1 MTEES
6 GKQASKVTTLWRERE
21 LWIVLLLAVVLYTP
35 RLTTLTI
42 RGEES
47 RRAIIAREMI
57 DRGDWIVP
65 RTQGEVRLSRPPLQ
79 NWLIAAFAVAFG
91 EMNALAIR
99 LPGLLSTALTVG
111 LIYWYSRRRLDRTAS
126 LVAAVAYAS
135 VLQVLEQGRTGETE
149 PIFTFLV
156 AASLL
161 LWHGCWL
168 ESRYR
173 TAWALGGLFG
183 GLAMLAKGLQAPLYF
198 FGSIW
203 VYLVL
208 TRQWRAL
215 LQPAHALG
223 ILAFACVVG
232 LWQVAFVAE
241 MGLANGWM
249 IYFWNVQNRFHDP
262 RVITIV
268 EHLATFPIIIVVA
281 CLAPWSWM
289 LLAYT
294 DRALRQSLG
303 YKRDVVAF
311 LTISILVCFPSVWLP
326 PAARPRYF
334 MPLFPCFAVLIG
346 ITVESLLQRFAHQ
359 RVPLWTRF
367 VNGCTILM
375 IVAAVVV
382 PVLAMALPQTGFLP
396 PLGEA
401 TAFALLAVITA
412 FLMRAWGDL
421 LTESNIRRVSLTVA
435 VFLGGC
441 YIGPVITSQAQRS
454 GALPETTAILRLRL
468 PENAH
473 LQSFGHIHHV
483 FLYYFGRPVDL
494 LPHPQSA
501 ADVAEDVDY
510 FLINGEGWERPEL
523 PFDWDE
529 VAIVSI
535 DRNKRAVPKETVVIG
550 RRVRNPALSLLG
562 TLDPDTT
569 ERR

>member
-1 MTEES
+1 MTDAPKTS
-6 GKQASKVTTLWRERE
+6 LWRERE
-21 LWIVLLLAVVLYTP
+21 LWIVLLLAVALYAP
-35 RLTTLTI
+35 RLTTLTV

-79 NWLIAAFAVAFG
+79 NWWIAAFAVTFG

-99 LPGLLSTALTVG
+99 LPGLISTVLTVG

-168 ESRYR
+168 ESRHR
-173 TAWALGGLFG
+173 TAWLLGGAFG

-203 VYLVL
+203 CYLIL

-223 ILAFACVVG
+223 ISAFAGVVG
-232 LWQVAFVAE
+232 LWQAAFVAE
-241 MGLANGWM
+241 MGLADGWM

-262 RVITIV
+262 RIITIV
-268 EHLATFPIIIVVA
+268 EHLATFPIIVIVA

-289 LLAYT
+289 LLGYL
-294 DRALRQSLG
+294 DRGVRQSLG
-303 YKRDVVAF
+303 NKRDVVAF
-311 LTISILVCFPSVWLP
+311 ATISILVCFPSVWIP

-346 ITVESLLQRFAHQ
+346 IVMESLLQRFDQQ
-359 RVPLWTRF
+359 RMPLWTHF
-367 VNGCTILM
+367 VRGCTILM
-375 IVAAVVV
+375 ISAAAIV
-382 PVLAMALPQTGFLP
+382 PVLSIALSHTDFLP
-396 PLGEA
+396 PLMEA
-401 TAFALLAVITA
+401 TAFALIAAITA
-412 FLMRAWGDL
+412 VLLWTWGDVIS
-421 LTESNIRRVSLTVA
+421 TTNVRRVSLTVA
-435 VFLGGC
+435 AFLGVC
-441 YIGPVITSQAQRS
+441 YVGPVMTSQQQRT
-454 GALPETTAILRLRL
+454 GNLPEATAALRDRL
-468 PENAH
+468 PSDAH

-483 FLYYFGRPVDL
+483 FLYYFGRPVEL
-494 LPHPQSA
+494 LPVPKSETDLTA
-501 ADVAEDVDY
+501 DVDY
-510 FLINGEGWERPEL
+510 FLINGEGHERPEL
-523 PFDWDE
+523 PFAWEE
-529 VAIVSI
+529 VAVVSI
-535 DRNKRAVPKETVVIG
+535 DRNKRPVPKETVVIG
-550 RRVRNPALSLLG
+550 RRVRNSSLSQLG
-562 TLDPDTT
+562 TLDPDAV

>member
-1 MTEES
+1 MVDTPN
-6 GKQASKVTTLWRERE
+6 ASENSKPIWRERE
-21 LWIVLLLAVVLYTP
+21 LWIVLLLAVALYAP
-35 RLTTLTI
+35 RLTTLTV

-79 NWLIAAFAVAFG
+79 NWLIAGFAVVFG
-91 EMNALAIR
+91 EMNAASIR
-99 LPGLLSTALTVG
+99 LPGLISTILTVG

-161 LWHGCWL
+161 LWHGCWM
-168 ESRYR
+168 ESRHR
-173 TAWALGGLFG
+173 TAWLLGGLFG

-203 VYLVL
+203 AYLVW

-215 LQPAHALG
+215 IQPAHALG
-223 ILAFACVVG
+223 MAAFAAVVG
-232 LWQVAFVAE
+232 LWQAAFVAE

-262 RVITIV
+262 RIITIV

-289 LLAYT
+289 LLGYA

-303 YKRDVVAF
+303 AKRDVAIF
-311 LTISILVCFPSVWLP
+311 MTISILVCFPSVWLP

-346 ITVESLLQRFAHQ
+346 IVTESLLQRFDQQ
-359 RVPLWTRF
+359 RTPLWTRF
-367 VNGCTILM
+367 VRGCTVLM
-375 IVAAVVV
+375 IGAAIVV
-382 PVLAMALPQTGFLP
+382 PMLSLTLSKTGFLP
-396 PLGEA
+396 PTGEA
-401 TAFALLAVITA
+401 TAFALAAACTAVLMRTWGDIITA
-412 FLMRAWGDL
+412 
-421 LTESNIRRVSLTVA
+421 TNIRRVSLTVA
-435 VFLGGC
+435 AFLGVC
-441 YIGPVITSQAQRS
+441 YVGPVITSQAQRS
-454 GALPETTAILRLRL
+454 GDLPSTTAALRERL
-468 PENAH
+468 PPNAH

-494 LPHPQSA
+494 LPKAISDTQL
-501 ADVAEDVDY
+501 ADDVDY

-523 PFDWDE
+523 PFEWDE
-529 VAIVSI
+529 IAIVSI
-535 DRNKRAVPKETVVIG
+535 DRNKRPVPKETVVIG
-550 RRVRNPALSLLG
+550 RRVRNPSLPLLG
-562 TLDPDTT
+562 TLDLDTT

>member
-1 MTEES
+1 MVDTPN
-6 GKQASKVTTLWRERE
+6 ASENSKPIWRERE
-21 LWIVLLLAVVLYTP
+21 LWIVLLLAVALYAP
-35 RLTTLTI
+35 RLTTLTV

-79 NWLIAAFAVAFG
+79 NWLIAGFAVAFG
-91 EMNALAIR
+91 EMNAASIR
-99 LPGLLSTALTVG
+99 LPGLISTILTVG

-156 AASLL
+156 ASSLL
-161 LWHGCWL
+161 LWHGCWM
-168 ESRYR
+168 ESHHR
-173 TAWALGGLFG
+173 TAWLLGGLFG

-203 VYLVL
+203 AYLVW
-208 TRQWRAL
+208 TRQWRAFV
-215 LQPAHALG
+215 QPAHALG
-223 ILAFACVVG
+223 IATFAAIVG
-232 LWQVAFVAE
+232 LWQAAFVAE

-262 RVITIV
+262 RIITIV
-268 EHLATFPIIIVVA
+268 EHLATFPIIIAVA

-289 LLAYT
+289 LLGYA
-294 DRALRQSLG
+294 DRTLRQSLG
-303 YKRDVVAF
+303 AKRDVAIF
-311 LTISILVCFPSVWLP
+311 MTISILVCFPSVWLP

-346 ITVESLLQRFAHQ
+346 IVTESLLQRFDQQ
-359 RVPLWTRF
+359 RTPLWTRF
-367 VNGCTILM
+367 VRGCTVLM
-375 IVAAVVV
+375 IGAAIVV
-382 PVLAMALPQTGFLP
+382 PMLSLTLSKTGFLP
-396 PLGEA
+396 PIGEA
-401 TAFALLAVITA
+401 TAFALAAACTAVLMRTWGEIITA
-412 FLMRAWGDL
+412 
-421 LTESNIRRVSLTVA
+421 TNIRRVSLTVA
-435 VFLGGC
+435 GFLGVC
-441 YIGPVITSQAQRS
+441 YIGPVITSQSQRS
-454 GALPETTAILRLRL
+454 GDLPSTTAELRERL
-468 PENAH
+468 PPDAR

-494 LPHPQSA
+494 LPKPTTETA
-501 ADVAEDVDY
+501 VADDVDY

-523 PFDWDE
+523 PFEWDE
-529 VAIVSI
+529 IAIVSI
-535 DRNKRAVPKETVVIG
+535 DRNKRPVPKETVVIG
-550 RRVRNPALSLLG
+550 RRMRNPSLSLLG
-562 TLDPDTT
+562 TLDLDTT